1 MPQKT
6 STMQYAKVVFGL
18 PIEGP
23 FDYIIPEA
31 LQKSVR
37 AGCRV
42 VVFFGSQKKI
52 GYVVGVSR
60 QSSIKGLKDIIQ
72 APDEAPLLNKNMLL
86 TTKKVSAYYSCSWGE
101 AIETALPASLRST
114 KTTVLHPASKVTKDT
129 TRPETMLVHADK
141 AGQKWEKFYFIKI
154 QEALNS
160 RQKII
165 ILLPEI
171 ESVPAVEKLIRDNFK
186 NPLSVLLRNRPEELN
201 QWLEIKEGRVDIVI
215 GTRSTVFAPF
225 DRCGLIIVD
234 EEQSYGYKQDQ
245 TPHYHAREAAI
256 LRSSVD
262 KATVILG
269 SSSPSLE
276 AMQLV
281 KKGKIGYFRL
291 PRIKKYPEVKIIDT
305 KRLPLFSNRK
315 NMAFSRYLEDCIM
328 QSLNNKEKIL
338 LFLNRSG
345 FATAASCISC
355 GATLKCPR
363 CSINLVFHYRENSL
377 NCHYCNFKMP
387 PPKLCP
393 ACNAGYLHY
402 RGTGTEKIESE
413 LSRIFPQAK
422 IKELDIRKDKDISGA
437 DIFVASQSVIKEAG
451 LDFGLIGVLSI
462 DNTLNHAD
470 FRSSEKAFGIL
481 NGLLA
486 LTDKKMVIQTSLPK
500 NHIFTS
506 LINADPGV
514 FYDKELKERRELKF
528 PPFRNFGLLKLRG
541 KHADKVESA
550 AKALFDKLAKDNNK
564 DTQALSVNPGTPVKL
579 RGNYYWQILLR
590 AKSAPEIGKFLKRSL
605 HGLRH
610 SGIIVTIDIDPV

>member
-1 MPQKT
+1 MPQQT

-23 FDYIIPEA
+23 FDYIIPET
-31 LQKSVR
+31 LRKNVK

-42 VVFFGSQKKI
+42 VVFFGNQKKV
-52 GYVVGVSR
+52 GYVIGVTR
-60 QSSIKGLKDIIQ
+60 QSSVKGLKSIIQ
-72 APDEAPLLNKNMLL
+72 ALDNAPVLNNSMLL
-86 TTKKVSAYYSCSWGE
+86 TTKKISAYYSCSRGE
-101 AIETALPASLRST
+101 AIETALPASLRSI
-114 KTTVLHPASKVTKDT
+114 KTTALHPSPKVISGTA
-129 TRPETMLVHADK
+129 RPESMLVHAGKTD
-141 AGQKWEKFYFIKI
+141 QRWEKFYFIKMR
-154 QEALNS
+154 EALNLG
-160 RQKII
+160 QKII

-171 ESVPAVEKLIRDNFK
+171 ESLPAAEKLIRDNFK
-186 NPLSVLLRNRPEELN
+186 NPLSVLLRNQPEELN
-201 QWLEIKEGRVDIVI
+201 RWLEIKAGKVDIVI
-215 GTRSTVFAPF
+215 GTRSAIFAPF

-262 KATVILG
+262 KATLVLG

-291 PRIKKYPEVKIIDT
+291 PRIKKYPEVRIIDT

-338 LFLNRSG
+338 LFLNRLG

-355 GATLKCPR
+355 GATVKCPR
-363 CSINLVFHYRENSL
+363 CSINLVFHYKENSL

-387 PPKLCP
+387 PPKFCP

-422 IKELDIRKDKDISGA
+422 IKELDIRKDKDISAA

-451 LDFGLIGVLSI
+451 LNFGLSGVLSI

-470 FRSSEKAFGIL
+470 FRSSEKAFAIL

-506 LINADPGV
+506 LVNDDPGL
-514 FYDKELKERRELKF
+514 FYAKELKERKELKF
-528 PPFRNFGLLKLRG
+528 PPFRHFGLLKLRG
-541 KHADKVESA
+541 KNADKVGLA
-550 AKALFDKLAKDNNK
+550 AKALFDKLTKDNNK
-564 DTQALSVNPGTPVKL
+564 NVQALSVNPGTPVKL
-579 RGNYYWQILLR
+579 RNNYYWQILLR
-590 AKSAPEIGKFLKRSL
+590 AKSGPEIGKFLKRSL

-610 SGIIVTIDIDPV
+610 SGIIVTIDIDPI